1 MEWII
6 IFTIILY
13 LLSKL
18 SYQKEKIAPK
28 VRKRRPPFKKLYDLD
43 RVQPIEEFEKKMV
56 KGMLKEGKEIFV
68 TAFCNDTH
76 VLKVTA
82 SIGSKYRC
90 RPSDNCH
97 NWGEKAIKLGSTQIR
112 QYHNHPPVFGR
123 SFISKADKESHKF
136 FSSLVRPYGIKFRS
150 FLVYPSR
157 LGGAK
162 IREFSQ
168 QAGELGC

>member
-6 IFTIILY
+6 IFIVVLY

-18 SYQKEKIAPK
+18 FTKKKKIAPK
-28 VRKRRPPFKKLYDLD
+28 VRKRRSPFKKLYDLD
-43 RVQPIEEFEKKMV
+43 RVQSIKEFEKKMV
-56 KGMLKEGKEIFV
+56 KGMSKEGKEIFV

-90 RPSDNCH
+90 KPSDNCQ
-97 NWGEKAIKLGSTQIR
+97 NWSEKAIKLGATQIR
-112 QYHNHPPVFGR
+112 QYHNHLPGFGR
-123 SFISKADKESHKF
+123 SSISKADKESHKIF
-136 FSSLVRPYGIKFRS
+136 KSLVQPYGIKFRS

-162 IREFSQ
+162 IRKYS
-168 QAGELGC
+168 